1 MSSQRNLHL
10 IGSGV
15 GHSIAPVMHNHIC
28 KRLQQPYVF
37 HATEAQTLDD
47 VNKLLKSPDFGGA
60 VITMP
65 YKQSVV
71 DLLDETDELVATI
84 GACNNVFISQDGR
97 LIGSNTD
104 WRGVLGSLSAADS
117 RGAGKPALIFGAGG
131 ASRAAVYAL
140 SVHLKCP
147 EIYVVNRDDKEV
159 EALEQDTAKM
169 RSAIGTRITHL
180 TSVQQAQALETPY
193 YIVGTVPDFQPQSEP
208 ERVAFRIFDHFMAS
222 AKAPGVFLDMCFKPI
237 ETRKIQLAK
246 KYSWATVAGTD
257 IIGHQIQEQYRVW
270 FSPGTD
276 AKVINADL
284 AREAWDVLNNEAK
297 SSPGINYGV
306 EAVDFS

>member
-1 MSSQRNLHL
+1 MSSQKNLHL
-10 IGSGV
+10 IGIGV
-15 GHSIAPVMHNHIC
+15 GHSIAPIMHNYIC
-28 KRLQQPYVF
+28 EKLQQPYAF

-47 VNKLLKSPDFGGA
+47 VSRLLKSPDFGGA

-71 DLLDETDELVATI
+71 DLLDEIDELVATI

-104 WRGVLGSLSAADS
+104 WRGVLGSLSTSDH

-140 SVHLKCP
+140 SFHLKCP

-159 EALEQDTAKM
+159 ETLEQDTAKM
-169 RSAIGTRITHL
+169 RSTVGTRMTYI
-180 TSVQQAQALETPY
+180 TSVQQAQTLDTPY
-193 YIVGTVPDFQPQSEP
+193 YIVGTVPDFQPQSEH
-208 ERVAFRIFDHFMAS
+208 EKVAFRIFDHFMAS
-222 AKAPGVFLDMCFKPI
+222 AKTPGVFLDMCFKPI

-246 KYSWATVAGTD
+246 KHSWATVAGTE
-257 IIGHQIQEQYRVW
+257 IIGHQILEQYRVW

-276 AKVINADL
+276 AKVISADL
-284 AREAWDVLNNEAK
+284 AREAWDVLNNEAR
-297 SSPGINYGV
+297 SSPGINYEV
-306 EAVDFS
+306 EAVNFS